1 MGPLTLTLTL
11 TFILEVK
18 FFCFKVF
25 PFIHSNWCSCRIC
38 KTSFK
43 FCSSVKFPI
52 LHHYFRSDSDVL
64 HSHSWGNVRQCRE
77 RRATM
82 CNYGNNNWQYSS
94 LMKHRCDEA
103 SDTRKEKNHRLQQW
117 SFRIKLNTYHRAYLV
132 CSYLRSGKISD
143 WWQLCNLRGGP
154 AARVDGL
161 FLFSLQQF
169 CVRKPGRERKYLDYY
184 HSKS

>member
-1 MGPLTLTLTL
+1 MCGKYQPFLHQKTNSWPRYHYPTVFDESAPSCIQIRFLAWHRKKSRQMGPLTLTL

-43 FCSSVKFPI
+43 FCSSVQFPI

-117 SFRIKLNTYHRAYLV
+117 SFRI
-132 CSYLRSGKISD
+132 
-143 WWQLCNLRGGP
+143 
-154 AARVDGL
+154 
-161 FLFSLQQF
+161 
-169 CVRKPGRERKYLDYY
+169 
-184 HSKS
+184 